1 MKKLALTVL
10 AIVAIGTSGIAQE
23 RKQGEK
29 MTLEQRNQLQ
39 LKKMTIELDLN
50 ENQQKEM
57 SKLIAEQSTKREAK
71 IAEMKAN
78 KEAKKEL
85 TADEKFKM
93 KNQMLD
99 AQIEHRAK
107 MKKILNEK
115 QFDKWDANQS
125 KRQEKMRMHRNKRKS
140 HTSEKEI
147 K

>member
-1 MKKLALTVL
+1 MKNLALTL
-10 AIVAIGTSGIAQE
+10 VAMVALGTSGIAQE

-29 MTLEQRNQLQ
+29 LSTEQRNQLQ
-39 LKKMTIELDLN
+39 LKKMTLELDLT

-57 SKLIAEQSTKREAK
+57 SKVIAEQSAKREAK
-71 IAEMKAN
+71 MVTIKAN
-78 KEAKKEL
+78 KEAKKEV

-99 AQIEHRAK
+99 AQIEHKAK

-115 QFDKWDANQS
+115 QFEKWEANQS
-125 KRQEKMRMHRNKRKS
+125 KRQEKMRTHKNTRKV
-140 HTSEKEI
+140 HKTEKEI

>member
-1 MKKLALTVL
+1 MKNLALTVL
-10 AIVAIGTSGIAQE
+10 AVLAIGTSGIAQE

-29 MTLEQRNQLQ
+29 LSVEQRNQLH
-39 LKKMTIELDLN
+39 LKKMTMDLDLN
-50 ENQQKEM
+50 ESQQKEM
-57 SKLIAEQSTKREAK
+57 SKLIDEQSAKREAK
-71 IAEMKAN
+71 TAAMKAN

-99 AQIEHRAK
+99 AQIEHKAK

-115 QFDKWDANQS
+115 QFEKWESSQS
-125 KRQEKMRMHRNKRKS
+125 KRKEKMRAHKNKRKN
-140 HTSEKEI
+140 HQTEKEI